1 MIGGVRDRTLEALGK
16 YGDRARLVLS
26 LALSIADSRR
36 GKPGL
41 GDFDYKSL
49 VRSLESLGVEYNPSP
64 LLRSLE
70 RDYGIVE
77 TTYHSSGRHWWRFID
92 AEAVR
97 EALRI
102 YEHGGEAERS
112 DEPGVKLIKAQVAAL
127 EPARLLGLLR
137 ELASKPRLTSMD
149 KRLFRTLVF
158 GDIEL
163 AYRIL
168 MKIEGEYPDILSSEA
183 ETLRQIIELGYR
195 VASRLASRSS
205 EGRAEETLLLAE
217 SLMHPEAP
225 GNA

>member
-1 MIGGVRDRTLEALGK
+1 MIGGVRDRALEALAK

-49 VRSLESLGVEYNPSP
+49 SRALESLGVEYNPSP

-70 RDYGIVE
+70 RDYGIIE

-92 AEAVR
+92 LEAVR

-102 YEHGGEAERS
+102 YEHGEPLEEG
-112 DEPGVKLIKAQVAAL
+112 DEPGVKLLKAQVAAL
-127 EPARLLGLLR
+127 EPARLRSLLQ
-137 ELASKPRLTSMD
+137 ELASKPKLSSMD
-149 KRLFRTLVF
+149 RRLFRTLIF
-158 GDIEL
+158 GDLEL

-168 MKIEGEYPDILSSEA
+168 SKIESEYPGLMSSEA
-183 ETLRQIIELGYR
+183 SMLRELIELGYK
-195 VASRLASRSS
+195 VASRLTAQR
-205 EGRAEETLLLAE
+205 GGAAEEITLLAKE
-217 SLMHPEAP
+217 IEWSRQR
-225 GNA
+225 